1 MDGFSGHDRGC
12 IDPLGQVKC
21 FFFPPNITS
30 VYQPLDQGI
39 IMTLKTKYKSQSII
53 EHLVGTANSFEQLQ
67 LLATH
72 LPDGCAGLAYTAT
85 HHTSVM
91 QHA

>member
-21 FFFPPNITS
+21 FYFPPNITVTS

-39 IMTLKTKYKSQSII
+39 VITLKTKYKAKVL
-53 EHLVGTANSFEQLQ
+53 EHLTANSFEQLQ

-72 LPDGCAGLAYTAT
+72 LPDGCANAFT
-85 HHTSVM
+85 
-91 QHA
+91 